1 MGAIDFDDPHFKQRK
16 WSKSAAY
23 NQSKLG
29 DLLWAA
35 ELSRRVQAADR
46 SLDVQLAHPGW
57 AATNMG
63 NPVSDRAL
71 AALVNPLVP
80 LLAQP
85 ADLAALPTLYAATQP
100 LPPGSYVGPG
110 GLGEMRGW
118 PTLVGRSQAAADPS
132 LAARFW
138 ELAAAETDHADPS

>member
-1 MGAIDFDDPHFKQRK
+1 
-16 WSKSAAY
+16 
-23 NQSKLG
+23 
-29 DLLWAA
+29 
-35 ELSRRVQAADR
+35 
-46 SLDVQLAHPGW
+46 
-57 AATNMG
+57 MG

-85 ADLAALPTLYAATQP
+85 ADLAALPTVYAATQP

-118 PTLVGRSQAAADPS
+118 PTLVGRSQAAADPA